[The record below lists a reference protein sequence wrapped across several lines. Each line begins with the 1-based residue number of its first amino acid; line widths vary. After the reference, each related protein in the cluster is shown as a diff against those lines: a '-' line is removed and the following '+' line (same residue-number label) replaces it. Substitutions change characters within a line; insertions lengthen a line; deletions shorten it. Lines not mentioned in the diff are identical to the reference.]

1 MLYSRPNIL
10 TPILLAQKEAYLQH
24 LAAALSNPV
33 KLGRHAL
40 IAHVNFITG
49 SSSTTGSFAT
59 EVDAPTSLIRFMT
72 AWPVYPYNETVCSR
86 LFYSGDTSL
95 KSCHRPT

>member
-1 MLYSRPNIL
+1 MLYSRPDIL

-40 IAHVNFITG
+40 LAHVNFITG
-49 SSSTTGSFAT
+49 HSSTAGSFAT
-59 EVDAPTSLIRFMT
+59 EVDAPTLD
-72 AWPVYPYNETVCSR
+72 ALVLSR
-86 LFYSGDTSL
+86 TNTEEWREEWKELSVLSEG
-95 KSCHRPT
+95 RPRDWDE